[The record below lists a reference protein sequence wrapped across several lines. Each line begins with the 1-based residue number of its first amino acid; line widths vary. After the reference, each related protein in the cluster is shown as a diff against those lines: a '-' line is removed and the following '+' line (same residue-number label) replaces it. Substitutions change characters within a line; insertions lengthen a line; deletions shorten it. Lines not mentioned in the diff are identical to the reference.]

1 MQSPFTYQCIVH
13 RAAKFSIPEQ
23 KTSKPRVCRVTEV
36 LFEGSEETELC
47 VRSCDWQAVGYR
59 ACSFALAPNDLHLFG
74 PLTKHLAGKRFPT
87 DADVKQA
94 VT

>member
-23 KTSKPRVCRVTEV
+23 KTSKPRVSRVTEV

-47 VRSCDWQAVGYR
+47 VRRCGWQAVGDPP
-59 ACSFALAPNDLHLFG
+59 CSFALAPSDLHFFG
-74 PLTKHLAGKRFPT
+74 PLK
-87 DADVKQA
+87 
-94 VT
+94 